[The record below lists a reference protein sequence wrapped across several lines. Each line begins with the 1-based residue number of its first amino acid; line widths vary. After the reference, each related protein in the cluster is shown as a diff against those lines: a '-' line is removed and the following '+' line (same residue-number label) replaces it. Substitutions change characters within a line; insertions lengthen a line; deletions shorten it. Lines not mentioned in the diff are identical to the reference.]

1 MHYHNIIHNE
11 TKRQHDY
18 LERAYLKQNIN
29 TINKQIS
36 NLNSVNKR
44 IKALCSISITLNIG
58 LISYLYNNLQN

>member
-1 MHYHNIIHNE
+1 MQYHNIILDE
-11 TKRQHDY
+11 RRRQQDY
-18 LERAYLKQNIN
+18 LEKAYLKQNIN

-58 LISYLYNNLQN
+58 LISYLYNKF